1 MLLKISI
8 HASTRGATIN
18 RRECRAV
25 HAISIHASTRGATGK
40 AGTDVSDML
49 FQSTLPREERRIS
62 TSQTK
67 LLQNFN
73 PRFHERSDHAQF
85 FSKFLYLLYFN
96 PRFHERSDESC
107 FCCGYLSYLISIHA
121 STRGATVTGDKHL
134 MDMIFQSTL
143 PREERRSQSQIIGF
157 CIIISIHASTRGA
170 TVRRCQYPLERRFQ
184 STLPREERHLRAVC
198 YRAL

>member
-73 PRFHERSDHAQF
+73 PRFHERSDKLELGTAKEEFKFQSTLPREERPCAVLFQVPLSLVFQSTLPREERRVLLLLWLSVIFNFNPRFHERSDSDWRQTFNGYDISIHA
-85 FSKFLYLLYFN
+85 STRGATESEPNNRLLYNYFN
-96 PRFHERSDESC
+96 PRFHERSDC
-107 FCCGYLSYLISIHA
+107 A
-121 STRGATVTGDKHL
+121 
-134 MDMIFQSTL
+134 
-143 PREERRSQSQIIGF
+143 
-157 CIIISIHASTRGA
+157 
-170 TVRRCQYPLERRFQ
+170 
-184 STLPREERHLRAVC
+184 
-198 YRAL
+198 